1 VNVVALIPAK
11 GRSSRVPG
19 KNLRFLGGRPLV
31 EWTIDAALGAAS
43 VSRVIVSTEDGRVA
57 LCARRAGA
65 EVLARPEELAEDGK
79 EVGDVV
85 RHALAHFEADAL
97 ALLLPTSPFR
107 TSRQIDECVSLYL
120 GLGRQTIASSVSAWT
135 FSDASPGVQQRPVPN
150 GAIWVVNPHRFRQ
163 LGFLQCDVPYGM
175 DAVTGLDINHPH
187 EFAAAEWIAENSLVG
202 TPA

>member
-11 GRSSRVPG
+11 GTSRRVPG

-31 EWTIDAALGAAS
+31 EWTIGAALDATS
-43 VSRVIVSTEDGRVA
+43 VARVIVSTEDGRVA

-65 EVLARPEELAEDGK
+65 EVLARPEELAADGK

-85 RHALAHFEADAL
+85 RHALGHVEADAL
-97 ALLLPTSPFR
+97 VLLLPTSPFR

-120 GLGRQTIASSVSAWT
+120 RSGRQTVASSVSVWT
-135 FSDASPGVQQRPVPN
+135 FSDASPGVQKRPVPN

-163 LGFLQCDVPYGM
+163 LGFLQCDLPYAM
-175 DAVTGLDINHPH
+175 DEVTGLDINHPH
-187 EFAAAEWIAENSLVG
+187 ELAAAEWIAEKSLV
-202 TPA
+202 TSPA